1 MKASVRP
8 EAERAVKR
16 ILIIDRVADTQQ
28 LRATEA
34 DLDDRI
40 EEIARSND
48 TAPEKVYASL
58 QKSGRLESLEREIT
72 EGKVFDFLKEQSE
85 ITEVSAT

>member
-1 MKASVRP
+1 VKSSIRP

-16 ILIIDRVADTQQ
+16 ILVIDRVAETQH
-28 LRATEA
+28 LTATEA
-34 DLDDRI
+34 DLDERI
-40 EEIARSND
+40 EEIARLND

-58 QKSGRLESLEREIT
+58 QKSGRLESLEREVT

-85 ITEVSAT
+85 ITEMPAA